1 MVWQF
6 KGVFSHKGCSVEQN
20 IFDIRGLKNCLLGLP
35 AIRALKLLAKVDE
48 VSSGYQQIIMESYTS
63 LFRGLWNLGDPY
75 EIRLRP
81 NSKPFAL
88 CVPRRIA
95 IQLRERV
102 RAELK
107 IMKETGIISSVD
119 EPTPWCS
126 GMVVV
131 QWFN

>member
-1 MVWQF
+1 
-6 KGVFSHKGCSVEQN
+6 
-20 IFDIRGLKNCLLGLP
+20 
-35 AIRALKLLAKVDE
+35 
-48 VSSGYQQIIMESYTS
+48 MESYPS
-63 LFRGLWNLGDPY
+63 LFCGLGNLGDPY

-81 NSKPFAL
+81 DSKPFAL

-95 IQLRERV
+95 IPLRERV

-107 IMKETGIISSVD
+107 IMEETGIISSVD

-131 QWFN
+131 PKANGSIRICVDLGRLNDCMMREVYPLPSVDETLAQLAGAK